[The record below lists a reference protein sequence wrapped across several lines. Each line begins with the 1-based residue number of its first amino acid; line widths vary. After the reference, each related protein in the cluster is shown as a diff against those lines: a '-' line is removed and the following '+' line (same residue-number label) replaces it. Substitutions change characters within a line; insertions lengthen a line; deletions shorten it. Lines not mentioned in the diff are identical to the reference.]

1 MPEQVPDLGDPRYD
15 RVLYVQ
21 MAALDSTQEA
31 VDIDRKLSAS
41 GQAAS
46 RIGLAKSLA
55 NLGNWQN
62 KLGRNEDALASS
74 QEALDTIWPFFLWQ
88 PAAVEGDVELIL
100 RNVRFVLETLDRS
113 PSREF
118 LQRTKIF
125 EEER

>member
-1 MPEQVPDLGDPRYD
+1 
-15 RVLYVQ
+15 

-88 PAAVEGDVELIL
+88 PAAVEVMW
-100 RNVRFVLETLDRS
+100 S
-113 PSREF
+113 
-118 LQRTKIF
+118 
-125 EEER
+125 

>member
-1 MPEQVPDLGDPRYD
+1 
-15 RVLYVQ
+15 

-46 RIGLAKSLA
+46 RIGLVKSLA

-118 LQRTKIF
+118 LQRMKIF